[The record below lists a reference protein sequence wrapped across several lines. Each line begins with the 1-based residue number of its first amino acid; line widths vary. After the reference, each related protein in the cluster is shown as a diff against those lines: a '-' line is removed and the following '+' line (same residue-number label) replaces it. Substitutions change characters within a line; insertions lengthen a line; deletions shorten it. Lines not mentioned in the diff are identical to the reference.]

1 MKIKEEKE
9 RFKSLVQQ
17 AVLWIIA
24 LVIVCIVGVN
34 TYNGNVETLKNEVE
48 KMAKNPKS
56 ISNKQVDDY
65 INYLMELLDGEAK
78 IDAIHVDFNQTTND
92 FSGKTGNEIIKDE
105 SISQTIYIKIVSSEG
120 TGWNDLENPEWI
132 AKRKEQEETA
142 DEIKARLKENDCH
155 GYYLIQFPGSDTISY
170 SL

>member
-65 INYLMELLDGEAK
+65 INYLMELKL
-78 IDAIHVDFNQTTND
+78 
-92 FSGKTGNEIIKDE
+92 
-105 SISQTIYIKIVSSEG
+105 
-120 TGWNDLENPEWI
+120 
-132 AKRKEQEETA
+132 
-142 DEIKARLKENDCH
+142 
-155 GYYLIQFPGSDTISY
+155 
-170 SL
+170 